1 MIDYVDR
8 VADEILADAL
18 SRAGAVLVEG
28 PKGCGKTETARQ
40 AAKSEVRVDVDPR
53 VEIAMGI
60 DPALVLDG
68 DTPRLVDEWQV
79 QPLLW
84 DTARHL
90 VDDRQEKGQFI
101 FTGSTASGEQA
112 ARHSGAG
119 RFARVRMRT
128 MTLFE
133 TGDST
138 GTVSLQNLAAGEEI
152 RAVESSMNISTL
164 FERMCRGG
172 WPTNLELTLAQAQAN
187 NRDYARTIAEVDI
200 RTPDGA
206 KRDPEKVMKVLRS
219 LSRGLAT
226 EMSVATIAKDTGIN
240 WETVSDYLDSLQR
253 IFISEDQLAWSQNLR
268 SRTPLRKAPK
278 RHLTDPA
285 LALAVLNVSPEA
297 LVKNLPFAGQVFES
311 FVVHELRAL
320 TARPVYHARLED
332 GLEVD
337 ALVEMDDAILAV
349 EIKLGHSKEV
359 VDGAAAN
366 LLKFAKLL
374 DGNVVPVVITGSGLS
389 YQRLDGVNVVAIDAL
404 AR

>member
-84 DTARHL
+84 DAARHL
-90 VDDRQEKGQFI
+90 VDDRQKKGQFI
-101 FTGSTASGEQA
+101 FTGSTAPGEQA

-119 RFARVRMRT
+119 RFSRVRMHT

-133 TGDST
+133 TGDAT
-138 GTVSLQNLAAGEEI
+138 GPVSLQNLAAGEEI

-172 WPTNLELTLAQAQAN
+172 WPANLGLTLAQAQAN

-200 RTPDGA
+200 RTPDGV

-240 WETVSDYLDSLQR
+240 WETISDYLDSLQR

-278 RHLTDPA
+278 RHLADPA

-349 EIKLGHSKEV
+349 EIKLGHSKEI
-359 VDGAAAN
+359 VDGAAVS
-366 LLKFAKLL
+366 LLKIAKVLE
-374 DGNVVPVVITGSGLS
+374 GNVVPLVITGSGMS
-389 YQRLDGVNVVAIDAL
+389 YQRLDGVRVAAVDTL
-404 AR
+404 CP

>member
-1 MIDYVDR
+1 
-8 VADEILADAL
+8 
-18 SRAGAVLVEG
+18 
-28 PKGCGKTETARQ
+28 
-40 AAKSEVRVDVDPR
+40 
-53 VEIAMGI
+53 
-60 DPALVLDG
+60 
-68 DTPRLVDEWQV
+68 
-79 QPLLW
+79 
-84 DTARHL
+84 
-90 VDDRQEKGQFI
+90 
-101 FTGSTASGEQA
+101 
-112 ARHSGAG
+112 
-119 RFARVRMRT
+119 

-133 TGDST
+133 TGDAT
-138 GTVSLQNLAAGEEI
+138 GPVSLQNLAAGEEI
-152 RAVESSMNISTL
+152 RAVESSMNISAL
-164 FERMCRGG
+164 FECMCRGG
-172 WPTNLELTLAQAQAN
+172 WPANLGLTLAQAQAN

-200 RTPDGA
+200 RTPDGV

>member
-1 MIDYVDR
+1 MIDYVHR

-28 PKGCGKTETARQ
+28 PKGSGKTETARQ

-84 DTARHL
+84 DAARHL
-90 VDDRQEKGQFI
+90 VDDRQKKGQFI
-101 FTGSTASGEQA
+101 FTGSTAPREKA

-119 RFARVRMRT
+119 RFSRVRMHT

-133 TGDST
+133 TGDAT
-138 GTVSLQNLAAGEEI
+138 GPVSLQNLAAGEEI
-152 RAVESSMNISTL
+152 RAVESSMNISAL
-164 FERMCRGG
+164 FECMCRGG
-172 WPTNLELTLAQAQAN
+172 WPANLGLTLAQAQAN

-200 RTPDGA
+200 RTPDGV